1 MRVVLQ
7 YYINLVLKVFLTFF
21 RQDLFTQHCFWSLH
35 VEQIVQLEGKCLLVF
50 VEGAGR
56 GWLIIGCL
64 GEYSKVAA
72 LAHPLG
78 LAGKVHEILDAGR
91 TAVLNRPDIRQE
103 LFASIFI
110 ENEPTLE
117 HLGIKLFRV
126 RLRFRI
132 IDMRWFFDSF

>member
-56 GWLIIGCL
+56 GWLIVGCL
-64 GEYSKVAA
+64 GQNSKIAA

-78 LAGKVHEILDAGR
+78 LAGRVHEILDTGR
-91 TAVLNRPDIRQE
+91 TAAIYGATPRHE
-103 LFASIFI
+103 LLACAFI
-110 ENEPTLE
+110 
-117 HLGIKLFRV
+117 
-126 RLRFRI
+126 
-132 IDMRWFFDSF
+132 